1 MIESVLKTVLEDDD
15 FEFKV
20 KVTSLPVPKEISDK
34 GNYLAFDDF
43 VNTKL
48 TLTMSDILGFYAR
61 VTWEVA
67 SIVSAAWYILNAYT
81 LIMLVRERTSE
92 RKLFLES
99 HGQSKF
105 SYWLAR
111 YAHDIVFYLP
121 ISFMAIAMITMYEP
135 EMKQA
140 SASIFL

>member
-43 VNTKL
+43 VNTKIA
-48 TLTMSDILGFYAR
+48 LTMSDILGFYAR

-67 SIVSAAWYILNAYT
+67 SIVPAAWFMLNAYT
-81 LIMLVRERTSE
+81 LLMLVRERTSE

-99 HGQSKF
+99 HG
-105 SYWLAR
+105 
-111 YAHDIVFYLP
+111 
-121 ISFMAIAMITMYEP
+121 
-135 EMKQA
+135 
-140 SASIFL
+140 